1 MNYIECN
8 LAHDVCKLF
17 DCYFEKVDVEVK
29 LKRKKSHISYENGI
43 MVEFLDCVK
52 KAYVDCGLY
61 LQRITTGKLHFESLH
76 YYLLFDGDLA

>member
-17 DCYFEKVDVEVK
+17 DCYFEKVDVEIK

-61 LQRITTGKLHFESLH
+61 LQKNYHWKITV
-76 YYLLFDGDLA
+76 